1 MAGAQRAERG
11 SHCKHTARQSQVK
24 TDSPDQ
30 LSPIESGPQSA
41 YTSRKAVCEQHR
53 ASSQLSPLIERVRML
68 YDFHHNQNAKKPQS
82 VHATYL
88 ITGTVRTGPPA
99 PSTNGT
105 FGDSFTQSSPF
116 PSSIPEPDTDFEI
129 DPDENPVKED
139 VPTITI
145 LLVQEEQLEE
155 AKDGFEEIHSI
166 FLYSL
171 EPGPIKDTQ
180 QLTTCNRDI
189 VTQFPSEDPM
199 ESYKKYGIPHNPNVK
214 RRTNKRPMPS
224 AAPPAVKAAPKPAAK
239 SAAPAK
245 EVAPPAAKLSRST
258 SDQTKSQKTATESKN
273 STPSLQRGKS
283 DLFKSFA
290 KTKPPRAKPLAHGTA
305 TPMSED
311 EADDDDVVME
321 ETEEQKQKAEA
332 SRKARREQEEALK
345 RMMEDS
351 DEDEPMADAPTVDE
365 AVEEGSPIDEK
376 PKEEEKKETVTV
388 QGGRRRG
395 KRRVVKKRTTKD
407 AEGYLGMCTLDLTM
421 FNLLIMITVTK
432 EEAVWESFSEEE
444 PEPKKKKTTFAPT
457 TAKGKKA
464 GGKPGQGN
472 IMSFFGKK

>member
-1 MAGAQRAERG
+1 MDQYKKWLALNVLSEDRIINYR
-11 SHCKHTARQSQVK
+11 
-24 TDSPDQ
+24 Q
-30 LSPIESGPQSA
+30 LS
-41 YTSRKAVCEQHR
+41 R
-53 ASSQLSPLIERVRML
+53 ALKVHTHLAKQML

-88 ITGTVRTGPPA
+88 ITGTVGTGPPA

-105 FGDSFTQSSPF
+105 LGDSFMQSSPF
-116 PSSIPEPDTDFEI
+116 PSSMPEPDTDFEI
-129 DPDENPVKED
+129 DPDETPVKED

-155 AKDGFEEIHSI
+155 AKDEFEEIHSI
-166 FLYSL
+166 FVYSL

-189 VTQFPSEDPM
+189 VTQFPSEDPL
-199 ESYKKYGIPHNPNVK
+199 ESYKKYGIPHNLNVK
-214 RRTNKRPMPS
+214 RRTNKRPLPPV
-224 AAPPAVKAAPKPAAK
+224 APPAAKATSKPAAK
-239 SAAPAK
+239 SAPPAK
-245 EVAPPAAKLSRST
+245 EVAPPVAKLSRST
-258 SDQTKSQKTATESKN
+258 SDQTKSQKTATESKA
-273 STPSLQRGKS
+273 SAPSLQREKS

-290 KTKPPRAKPLAHGTA
+290 KTKPPKAKPLAHGTA

-311 EADDDDVVME
+311 EAEDDDIVME

-345 RMMEDS
+345 RMMEES

-376 PKEEEKKETVTV
+376 PMEEEKKETVTV

-395 KRRVVKKRTTKD
+395 KRRVTKKRTLKD
-407 AEGYLGMCTLDLTM
+407 DEGYL
-421 FNLLIMITVTK
+421 VTK
-432 EEAVWESFSEEE
+432 EEAFWESFSEDE
-444 PEPKKKKTTFAPT
+444 PEPKKKKTNFIAPT

-464 GGKPGQGN
+464 GAKPGQGN

>member
-1 MAGAQRAERG
+1 MDQYKKWLALNVLNEDRIINYR
-11 SHCKHTARQSQVK
+11 
-24 TDSPDQ
+24 Q
-30 LSPIESGPQSA
+30 LS
-41 YTSRKAVCEQHR
+41 R
-53 ASSQLSPLIERVRML
+53 ALKVHTHLAKQML

-88 ITGTVRTGPPA
+88 ITGTARTGPPP

-105 FGDSFTQSSPF
+105 LGDSFLQSSPF

-139 VPTITI
+139 VSTITI

-166 FLYSL
+166 FVYSL

-189 VTQFPSEDPM
+189 VTQFPSEDPL

-214 RRTNKRPMPS
+214 RRTNKRPL
-224 AAPPAVKAAPKPAAK
+224 PPAEPPVVKAAPKPATK
-239 SAAPAK
+239 SAPPGK
-245 EVAPPAAKLSRST
+245 EPAPPTAKLSRST
-258 SDQTKSQKTATESKN
+258 SDQNKSQKTATVSKT
-273 STPSLQRGKS
+273 STPSLPRGKS

-290 KTKPPRAKPLAHGTA
+290 KTKPPKAKALAHGTT

-311 EADDDDVVME
+311 EADDEDIVME
-321 ETEEQKQKAEA
+321 ETEEQKEKAEA

-345 RMMEDS
+345 RMMES
-351 DEDEPMADAPTVDE
+351 DEDEPMADAPAVEE
-365 AVEEGSPIDEK
+365 AVEEGSPIDEI
-376 PKEEEKKETVTV
+376 PKDEEKKESVTV
-388 QGGRRRG
+388 QSGRRRG
-395 KRRVVKKRTTKD
+395 RRRVIKKRTMKD
-407 AEGYLGMCTLDLTM
+407 DEGYL
-421 FNLLIMITVTK
+421 VTK

-444 PEPKKKKTTFAPT
+444 PEPKKKKTNFTAPT

-472 IMSFFGKK
+472 ITSFFGKK

>member
-1 MAGAQRAERG
+1 M
-11 SHCKHTARQSQVK
+11 
-24 TDSPDQ
+24 
-30 LSPIESGPQSA
+30 
-41 YTSRKAVCEQHR
+41 
-53 ASSQLSPLIERVRML
+53 
-68 YDFHHNQNAKKPQS
+68 
-82 VHATYL
+82 
-88 ITGTVRTGPPA
+88 
-99 PSTNGT
+99 
-105 FGDSFTQSSPF
+105 QSSPF
-116 PSSIPEPDTDFEI
+116 PSSIPEPDTNFEI

-155 AKDGFEEIHSI
+155 SKDEFEEIHSI
-166 FLYSL
+166 FVYSL
-171 EPGPIKDTQ
+171 ESGPIKDTQ

-189 VTQFPSEDPM
+189 VTQFPSEDPL

-224 AAPPAVKAAPKPAAK
+224 VAPPTAEAAPKPAAK
-239 SAAPAK
+239 PVPATK

-258 SDQTKSQKTATESKN
+258 SDQTKSQRIATESKT
-273 STPSLQRGKS
+273 SAPSLQRGKS

-290 KTKPPRAKPLAHGTA
+290 KTKPRKAKSLAHGTA

-311 EADDDDVVME
+311 EAEDEDVVME

-345 RMMEDS
+345 RMMEES

-395 KRRVVKKRTTKD
+395 RRRIIKKRTVKD
-407 AEGYLGMCTLDLTM
+407 DEGYLGTFVVELRMLH
-421 FNLLIMITVTK
+421 LLIIIQ
-432 EEAVWESFSEEE
+432 S
-444 PEPKKKKTTFAPT
+444 PKKKPHGSLSRKQNQNPRRRRPISLHQRPLRERRLVVRLVRVT
-457 TAKGKKA
+457 
-464 GGKPGQGN
+464 
-472 IMSFFGKK
+472 S